1 MKDSE
6 ALGASLHGSGCE
18 EERDMDRKIKHG
30 RGMAQIRLLVEVA
43 AIVGCIAF
51 IIRVSNRL
59 ESAGESMGVS
69 FLLCSAFC
77 GDVCGLF
84 LQILIHEAGHLI
96 FGLLTGYQFRCF

>member
-1 MKDSE
+1 MVKDSE

-59 ESAGESMGVS
+59 ESAGGQWESPF
-69 FLLCSAFC
+69 FLWLC
-77 GDVCGLF
+77 F
-84 LQILIHEAGHLI
+84 LWGCMWPFPANIDS
-96 FGLLTGYQFRCF
+96 